1 MPLLI
6 LLKEALKAR
15 VAAYKKA
22 IEDAV
27 KATAAVENAIKVIV
41 IAAEDS
47 LVEPSKLIELNLD
60 NKNDSDN
67 DAYIAFKDINN
78 IKVIRVE
85 DKGDSVLD

>member
-1 MPLLI
+1 VPLLI

-78 IKVIRVE
+78 IKAIRVE
-85 DKGDSVLD
+85 NKGDSVLD